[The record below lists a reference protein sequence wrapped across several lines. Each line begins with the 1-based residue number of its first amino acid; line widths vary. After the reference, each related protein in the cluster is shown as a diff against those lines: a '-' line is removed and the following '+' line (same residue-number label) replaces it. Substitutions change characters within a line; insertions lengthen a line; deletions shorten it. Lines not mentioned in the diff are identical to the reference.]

1 MYLHNKR
8 TVANCFQYM
17 TCYRSVIWS
26 KWSNCI
32 ISIGKQQ
39 AQLQYLTRWIRT
51 ATVTSFKVYL
61 FHNDWCL
68 ICLKLFGLVW
78 STLIANI
85 VIFILFK
92 RRKPSRYCSNLGK
105 WLCLLSWKI
114 QCIVRKV
121 KPVSGRSSVW
131 ANLFTLLLLYPC
143 AEHLSCLCLHVNMNV
158 PVVEICKHE

>member
-1 MYLHNKR
+1 MVKLYNFNWKATG
-8 TVANCFQYM
+8 TV
-17 TCYRSVIWS
+17 
-26 KWSNCI
+26 
-32 ISIGKQQ
+32 
-39 AQLQYLTRWIRT
+39 YLTRWTRP
-51 ATVTSFKVYL
+51 ATVTSFKVYS

-78 STLIANI
+78 STVIANI
-85 VIFILFK
+85 VIFILFN

-105 WLCLLSWKI
+105 CVCLVGTFSV
-114 QCIVRKV
+114 VRKV